1 MLTEIEERLVQILQE
16 HVEGVP
22 KDNIV
27 LDAKPAKLPAVTI
40 SNLGFKLEK
49 LGLAEDVD
57 QSRVELEE
65 RFPTDGVQT
74 NYKLREKPLKG
85 SLRVECPPGVPLTEN
100 VDYAVDVD
108 GGSISFPIAPPKGR
122 KRILVKYS
130 SQRALT
136 VKGLKVR
143 AKYRIEAWGTGRA
156 ETDSIAEGV
165 VKALLAVD
173 EELALEG
180 INVKPLGGRTIIEQ
194 GEEKARR
201 IRLVYLF
208 ERELR
213 VEKPVPTI
221 ERIEIA
227 GKEPLGA

>member
-1 MLTEIEERLVQILQE
+1 MTEIEERLVQILRE
-16 HVEGVP
+16 HVEEVP
-22 KDNIV
+22 KENIV

-49 LGLAEDVD
+49 SGLAESLD

-65 RFPTDGVQT
+65 RFLTDGIQT
-74 NYKLREKPLKG
+74 TYRLREKPLKG

-100 VDYAVDVD
+100 VDYTVDVD
-108 GGSISFPIAPPKGR
+108 AGSISFPIAPPKGR

-130 SQRALT
+130 SQRALA

-143 AKYRIEAWGTGRA
+143 AKYRIEAWGVDRV

-180 INVKPLGGRTIIEQ
+180 INVKPLGGRTVIEQ
-194 GEEKARR
+194 GGEKARR
-201 IRLVYLF
+201 VRLVYLF

-227 GKEPLGA
+227 GKEPLEA